1 MTHQSRR
8 RPTRNLTRRE
18 RRSGTAHSYTTP
30 TSAPTATFRRSYIPE
45 PAPVDYATEYRFIR
59 KDLIRILIWATILIG
74 LMVVLSFLPIADGLG
89 QLLG

>member
-1 MTHQSRR
+1 MTNQSRR

-18 RRSGTAHSYTTP
+18 RRSGTTQTYSVP
-30 TSAPTATFRRSYIPE
+30 TSAPTATFRRSYMPE

-59 KDLIRILIWATILIG
+59 KDLIRILVWATVLIG
-74 LMVVLSFLPIADGLG
+74 LMVLLSFLPIADGFG